1 MSDRIENYKLES
13 LIWLFGINDKSNAMK
28 KSDHLVSDVNAVMFT
43 INQYCWWLTSYS
55 ANDTGFYGMLTISC
69 YCLWL
74 TFCELAMADILQ
86 EQRQIMGSLIFQA
99 APNSYE

>member
-43 INQYCWWLTSYS
+43 INQYC
-55 ANDTGFYGMLTISC
+55 
-69 YCLWL
+69 
-74 TFCELAMADILQ
+74 
-86 EQRQIMGSLIFQA
+86 
-99 APNSYE
+99 